1 MNKYIAV
8 NSDLE
13 NLIRMTPGRYSLTE
27 VERTQRTFDLD
38 ISEVVISDPLHR
50 AITRLNSTLV
60 VINGFLAAPRRKDV
74 LARISSIRRQS
85 TGAGRDQHTPF
96 PEIKASGRLTY
107 HAAQLGENILAEAY
121 KVDGRKI
128 TRRDLIRNLASDLR
142 KLRTTIHNVE
152 LAMQDFEGRRIASDV
167 RSNLPGLRKAL
178 VEVSALATQAEQN
191 KSSMQARGSQLADEP
206 VVKVL
211 YASGS
216 DRSANTLWYH
226 YKSWYVSAEN
236 VLFIEAQRRQVNRVI
251 WVSED
256 VIEVFFYGSAVKYFI
271 APLRPVL
278 ESEQWEEVKED
289 DQVLLVGQYIV
300 VVDPGDPQMRQPE
313 EIVNWLKI
321 TGVEE
326 EVVSRRGMSK
336 RREAPMGRY
345 CFR

>member
-1 MNKYIAV
+1 
-8 NSDLE
+8 
-13 NLIRMTPGRYSLTE
+13 LT
-27 VERTQRTFDLD
+27 
-38 ISEVVISDPLHR
+38 
-50 AITRLNSTLV
+50 
-60 VINGFLAAPRRKDV
+60 
-74 LARISSIRRQS
+74 RISSIRRQS

-96 PEIKASGRLTY
+96 PEIKASGRLTF
-107 HAAQLGENILAEAY
+107 HAAQLGENVLAEAY
-121 KVDGRKI
+121 KIDGRKI

-142 KLRTTIHNVE
+142 KLRTTIYNVE

-167 RSNLPGLRKAL
+167 RQNLPGLRKAL
-178 VEVSALATQAEQN
+178 VEISALATQAEQN

-211 YASGS
+211 YQSGS
-216 DRSANTLWYH
+216 DRSANSLWYH
-226 YKSWYVSAEN
+226 YKSWYISAEN

-251 WVSED
+251 WASED
-256 VIEVFFYGSAVKYFI
+256 VIEVFFYGTAAKYFVS
-271 APLRPVL
+271 PLRPVL
-278 ESEQWEEVKED
+278 ESEQWEELKEN

-300 VVDPGDPQMRQPE
+300 VVDPGDPQVRQPE

-326 EVVSRRGMSK
+326 EAVSRRGMNK